1 MTARA
6 IHSGPDGEEW
16 RRYADLSAAE
26 VARAV
31 PTGSRRIRSQR
42 EALRRGLSCP
52 DLAGVRA
59 DFREHLCSWWRVHV
73 NHASWGGEGRPPRGT
88 SEPTRARVCALAGM
102 SESTYKACR
111 RWWTARGYIAIARP
125 GRTPDF
131 RPGVLR
137 SPQDR
142 NVRQAYVL
150 CIPRCG
156 RTDPAPS
163 STQASTLTRPL
174 SKSRRDFDRFPAR
187 EACASGSPRFAK
199 TGAPRSPVLA
209 RGMFAAITDGW
220 WAHITA
226 PFASWTAADLVHA
239 VDHWPGGRQHRTQL
253 ANIRHPAAWLRWRLS
268 HWLAS
273 DGTPLPSPSQARA
286 AAAEA
291 HRAALIARE
300 RDPVFA
306 LFAARREQLRR
317 HYHYDRAD
325 DAPALGTVVTR
336 PRSVPGSWRP
346 APAHLRETKARTAP
360 ELPRWWTD
368 AVEAAVR
375 AAAEHERGQFSVPA
389 SHPGRVTSRST
400 RR

>member
-1 MTARA
+1 MTARTNRPGRDDEKQ
-6 IHSGPDGEEW
+6 S
-16 RRYADLSAAE
+16 RAAELRTTE

-31 PTGSRRIRSQR
+31 PTGSRRIKSQR
-42 EALRRGLSCP
+42 EALRRGLACP
-52 DLAGVRA
+52 ELADVRA
-59 DFREHLCSWWRVHV
+59 DFREHLCSWWKVHV

-88 SEPTRARVCALAGM
+88 SEPTRARVCAMAGM

-111 RWWTARGYIAIARP
+111 RWWTARGYVAIVRP
-125 GRTPDF
+125 GRTPDLS
-131 RPGVLR
+131 PGVLR
-137 SPQDR
+137 SPEDR
-142 NVRQAYVL
+142 NIRQAYVL
-150 CIPRCG
+150 CVPRHG
-156 RTDPAPS
+156 RAVPTPSPTPAP
-163 STQASTLTRPL
+163 TLTRPL

-187 EACASGSPRFAK
+187 EARASGSSRPTK
-199 TGAPRSPVLA
+199 TGAPRSPLLT

-239 VDHWPGGRQHRTQL
+239 VDHWPSGRQHRTQL

-291 HRAALIARE
+291 HRAALAARE

-317 HYHYDRAD
+317 RYHYDRAD
-325 DAPALGTVVTR
+325 DAPALASVTR
-336 PRSVPGSWRP
+336 PDSVLGSRRP
-346 APAHLRETKARTAP
+346 ASTDPRETMPRSAV
-360 ELPRWWTD
+360 LPRWWTD

-375 AAAEHERGQFSVPA
+375 AVAEQEALGPLERFTPDL
-389 SHPGRVTSRST
+389 GRRRSA
-400 RR
+400 